1 MPAFVLERFMLNDV
15 AVNDNGI
22 IFQRLQQC
30 RRRRRRRR
38 TKIPIYETNPRICS
52 AFSLLKLGGRVI
64 LDSGLAGKM
73 FCFEIFL

>member
-22 IFQRLQQC
+22 IFQRLQ

-38 TKIPIYETNPRICS
+38 TKIPNYETNPRICS
-52 AFSLLKLGGRVI
+52 AFSLLRLGGRVI
-64 LDSGLAGKM
+64 LDSGLA
-73 FCFEIFL
+73 